1 MSDYTSDREKHSASR
16 DAAPA
21 AITHMG
27 PAAERYNSAL
37 ERYLKAV
44 ASADEHAS
52 HAGTAVRGEL
62 YWNIENNLVSDV
74 MTHAVI
80 AVSADTPFKE
90 VVDTLARNRI
100 SAVPVINAERRVMG
114 IVSESDLLAKVVTGG
129 DPRVRVKGG
138 RSTRAYVRR
147 KSHAETAAE
156 LMSSPAVTVRP
167 DVSIVHAART
177 AALEHVRRLPVVDAS
192 GVLVGIVTRSDLLSV
207 FRRSD
212 EEMRAHLVDDILA
225 RQFCLDVSAVRLS
238 VHDGIVTL
246 SGEVERRMLIA
257 PLLDAVRA
265 TAGVVGVHDELTYR
279 IDDTILPAPRSSLY

>member
-1 MSDYTSDREKHSASR
+1 MSDYTSDHEKHSASR

-27 PAAERYNSAL
+27 PTAERYNSAL

-74 MTHAVI
+74 MTHAVV

-114 IVSESDLLAKVVTGG
+114 IVSESDLREAGLKLAASPRNG
-129 DPRVRVKGG
+129 DNLRVIR
-138 RSTRAYVRR
+138 
-147 KSHAETAAE
+147 
-156 LMSSPAVTVRP
+156 
-167 DVSIVHAART
+167 
-177 AALEHVRRLPVVDAS
+177 
-192 GVLVGIVTRSDLLSV
+192 
-207 FRRSD
+207 
-212 EEMRAHLVDDILA
+212 
-225 RQFCLDVSAVRLS
+225 
-238 VHDGIVTL
+238 
-246 SGEVERRMLIA
+246 
-257 PLLDAVRA
+257 
-265 TAGVVGVHDELTYR
+265 
-279 IDDTILPAPRSSLY
+279 

>member
-1 MSDYTSDREKHSASR
+1 VSDYTSDREKHSASR
-16 DAAPA
+16 DAAA
-21 AITHMG
+21 VAITHMG

-44 ASADEHAS
+44 ASSDEHAS
-52 HAGTAVRGEL
+52 HASTALRGEL

-80 AVSADTPFKE
+80 SVSADTPFKE

-100 SAVPVINAERRVMG
+100 SAVPVVNAEHRVMG

-167 DVSIVHAART
+167 DASIVHAART

-192 GVLVGIVTRSDLLSV
+192 GVLVGIVTRSDLLRV
-207 FRRSD
+207 FRRGDD
-212 EEMRAHLVDDILA
+212 EIRAHLVDVLA

-246 SGEVERRMLIA
+246 SGDVERRMLIA

-279 IDDTILPAPRSSLY
+279 VDDTILPAPRSSLY